1 MITKW
6 VRWDFFQQIN
16 FCHSCEDRN
25 LNIKQILN
33 NNKFPTFVGMKIN
46 FSMKTIIHKANTRGY
61 ADHGWLKS
69 HHTFSFASYQNVE
82 RNNFGLLRVL
92 NDDVVQP
99 KMGFGTHPHQNMEI
113 ISIPLKGALS
123 HKDSMGN
130 KRAIEV
136 SEVQVMSAGTGITH
150 SEFNDS
156 KTDEVNFL
164 QLWIIPEEMSVKPNY
179 EQREFPVEGKKN
191 RLQTVVAPKD
201 RLEGNALPIS
211 QQAYIYRATLDTGNS
226 IDIEL
231 KSENNG
237 VYIFVVDGEINV
249 GGNLLSNR
257 DAIGIN
263 ETNRVSIESNKN
275 SELVIIEVP
284 MN

>member
-1 MITKW
+1 
-6 VRWDFFQQIN
+6 
-16 FCHSCEDRN
+16 
-25 LNIKQILN
+25 
-33 NNKFPTFVGMKIN
+33 
-46 FSMKTIIHKANTRGY
+46 MKTVVHKSETRGF
-61 ADHGWLKS
+61 ANHGWLKS
-69 HHTFSFASYQNVE
+69 YHTFSFASYQNAE
-82 RNNFGLLRVL
+82 RMNFGALRVL

-136 SEVQVMSAGTGITH
+136 GEVQVMSAGTGLTH

-156 KTDEVNFL
+156 TTDEVNFL

-179 EQREFPVEGKKN
+179 EQRKFDIEN
-191 RLQTVVAPKD
+191 QNNTLQTVVAPKD
-201 RLEGNALPIS
+201 KLIDNALPIS
-211 QQAYIYRATLDTGNS
+211 QQAYIYRANLDSEQN
-226 IDIEL
+226 IEL
-231 KSENNG
+231 QVKSGQNG
-237 VYIFVVDGEINV
+237 FYVFVVDGEV
-249 GGNLLSNR
+249 EVAGNKLNNR
-257 DAIGIN
+257 DAIGVY
-263 ETNRVSIESNKN
+263 ETESIEIQASKN